1 MNVLHI
7 VPRSVLDHEQQG
19 AYKDVLSRIRWLDE
33 HAETCRRLAVE
44 EDDPRTASGWSQEP
58 VPTHILVEYSRFPRL
73 VARLREIHPQ
83 ARMLVRTHNI
93 EPLQHLDNVGW
104 GFLRGNA
111 WLLYGMWRLFRQDM
125 ACARQADVVL
135 SINEWENRVYWNRL
149 AGRSKVEWLPYVCP
163 AERLP
168 ANPEPYESRRM
179 IACVPTPN
187 LNRKSR
193 DLVLRFFDLARRM
206 KGLGSDA
213 ELVVTGNLDG
223 WGLPP
228 CPEVVRIGHVA
239 DLPALL
245 GRCRAVALPSPLGYG
260 FKTTMADAL
269 AAGAH
274 VLAHPALV
282 RRSPEIAKPHLIAVD
297 ETREADVRRALDAL
311 RLPPRGA
318 EFHGAVSALF
328 ERTMRKC
335 FLGDSQ

>member
-33 HAETCRRLAVE
+33 HAETYRRFAVE
-44 EDDPRTASGWSQEP
+44 EDDPGVASSWSREP

-73 VARLREIHPQ
+73 VAHLRKIHPH
-83 ARMLVRTHNI
+83 ARMLVRAHNI

-104 GFLRGNA
+104 GSPRGNF
-111 WLLYGMWRLFRQDM
+111 WLLYGMGRLFRQDG

-163 AERLP
+163 EERRP
-168 ANPEPYESRRM
+168 ANPEPYEARRM
-179 IACVPTPN
+179 IACVPTPKW
-187 LNRKSR
+187 NRKSR
-193 DLVLRFFDLARRM
+193 DLVLRFFDLAR
-206 KGLGSDA
+206 GLKKLDGAA
-213 ELVVTGNLDG
+213 EFAVTGNLDG
-223 WGLPP
+223 WELPS
-228 CPEVVRIGHVA
+228 CPEVVRTGHVA

-282 RRSPEIAKPHLIAVD
+282 RRSPEIVRPYLIAVD
-297 ETREADVRRALDAL
+297 GARETDLRRALDAL
-311 RLPPRGA
+311 RRPPRSA
-318 EFHGAVSALF
+318 EFQSAVSALF